1 MLTRVAVNSCSLTPL
16 FWLRLVL
23 QVACES
29 ATLLPVSAFGEALLA
44 NDAPRKFACHPL
56 DNR

>member
-1 MLTRVAVNSCSLTPL
+1 MQPDASVLLK
-16 FWLRLVL
+16 LVL

-29 ATLLPVSAFGEALLA
+29 AALLPVSACGEAPLA
-44 NDAPRKFACHPL
+44 NDAPGKFACHPL